1 MSQTTS
7 VPAKASVPAT
17 TPTATTSATTA
28 ATTYVDTP
36 SLLNRWQLIGV
47 SLTVLFGV
55 LSAVIQ
61 IWSWQSD
68 GHAAGDTEQLVRVQ
82 EIQSSLLR
90 ADALATNTFLVGGQ
104 GSNDQKVEYD
114 AAISSALA
122 ATVSAARAQPADR
135 EALGVVN
142 AEINDYSI
150 LVAQAR
156 ANNRQNLPVGA
167 AYQSL
172 ASQQL
177 RDGALPALDS
187 LVEANTERAV
197 SAMGG
202 QHPFWL
208 LLVSIP
214 VLLGLWW
221 INRNLARTFRRRINV
236 GVAIAGALV
245 FGVSLVTV
253 VGALGQ
259 HNANDRLREGEFA
272 SAVASATARTAAN
285 DAKANESL
293 RLIKRGSGAAHEEGW
308 GVAAETVVSNVPDRL
323 ALLWSTYAERHASLV
338 ELDDGNDW
346 NGAVTIATTSDEA
359 VGTTPVLNELDAALA
374 DRVAEA
380 SAAASDELRRG
391 RMLSLSIALLTALLG
406 AAAAFAVSRG
416 IAVRRKEFS

>member
-7 VPAKASVPAT
+7 VPTNASVHAS
-17 TPTATTSATTA
+17 TPTAN
-28 ATTYVDTP
+28 TYVDTP
-36 SLLNRWQLIGV
+36 ALLNRWQLIGI
-47 SLTVLFGV
+47 SLAVLFGV

-68 GHAAGDTEQLVRVQ
+68 GNAADDTEQLVRVQ

-104 GSNDQKVEYD
+104 GSNDQKAEYD
-114 AAISSALA
+114 AAISYALA
-122 ATVSAARAQPADR
+122 STVDAARAQPADR

-142 AEINDYSI
+142 AEINDYAV

-187 LVEANTERAV
+187 LVEANTDRAV
-197 SAMGG
+197 SAMDG

-208 LLVSIP
+208 LLVAIP

-221 INRNLARTFRRRINV
+221 INRNLARTFHRRINV
-236 GVAIAGALV
+236 GVASAGVLV
-245 FGVSLVTV
+245 AGVSLVTV
-253 VGALGQ
+253 VGAWGQ
-259 HNANDRLREGEFA
+259 DNINDRLREGAFA
-272 SAVASATARTAAN
+272 TAVASATARTAAN

-308 GVAAETVVSNVPDRL
+308 GMAAETVLNNAPDDLTRL
-323 ALLWSTYAERHASLV
+323 WTEYAQRHAALV
-338 ELDDGNDW
+338 ELDEGNDW
-346 NGAVTIATTSDEA
+346 NGAVKIATTGDEA
-359 VGTTPVLNELDAALA
+359 VGTTPVLNELDATLA
-374 DRVAEA
+374 SRVAWA
-380 SAAASDELRRG
+380 SATTSDELRSG
-391 RMLSLSIALLTALLG
+391 RTLSLVLVLFTALLG